1 MTMSYNILFWHILG
15 YFQFHPATW
24 KHWFHLYILIMPHRD
39 CWCNSAQILVISKLP
54 EESTW
59 RTSSYR
65 CFRDVRSVFCFT
77 SLDSLQEQ
85 DTIQKLGAKCVD
97 VFPMINDIY
106 IYIYMCVTYGL
117 ACLYLDVCVVPHVAY
132 YIIYLGVYLNVLHI
146 SPDFKLFR

>member
-24 KHWFHLYILIMPHRD
+24 KHWFHLYIFGHAASRLLMQFRHKSWWSPNYRKSQRGEPVLIVASEMFG
-39 CWCNSAQILVISKLP
+39 V
-54 EESTW
+54 
-59 RTSSYR
+59 
-65 CFRDVRSVFCFT
+65 FFCFT

-106 IYIYMCVTYGL
+106 IYIYVCDIRVGVFVFG
-117 ACLYLDVCVVPHVAY
+117 CLCGTSCC
-132 YIIYLGVYLNVLHI
+132 ILHQI
-146 SPDFKLFR
+146 FRCLSECSSYKPRF

>member
-1 MTMSYNILFWHILG
+1 MTMSYNILFWHISG

-24 KHWFHLYILIMPHRD
+24 KHWFNLYIFWSCRIVTADAIPP
-39 CWCNSAQILVISKLP
+39 QILVISKLP

-97 VFPMINDIY
+97 VFPVIND

-117 ACLYLDVCVVPHVAY
+117 ACLYLDVRVVPHVAHC
-132 YIIYLGVYLNVLHI
+132 IIYLGVYLNVLHI

>member
-106 IYIYMCVTYGL
+106 IYVCDIRVGVFVFG
-117 ACLYLDVCVVPHVAY
+117 CLCGTSCCILY
-132 YIIYLGVYLNVLHI
+132 HI
-146 SPDFKLFR
+146 FRCLFECSSYKPRF